1 MVVEALKCEGQCLN
15 LMHVLAMLI
24 NFLRYVMFLT
34 HLLRCIYNNLSGP
47 EVDELL
53 HLVIALVNF
62 SSEKKLH
69 FVTGLFTIS

>member
-15 LMHVLAMLI
+15 LMHTLAMLI

-47 EVDELL
+47 EVDKLL
-53 HLVIALVNF
+53 HLAVALVNF

>member
-15 LMHVLAMLI
+15 LMHALAMLI

-34 HLLRCIYNNLSGP
+34 HLLRCIHNNLSGP
-47 EVDELL
+47 GVDELL
-53 HLVIALVNF
+53 HLAIALVNF